1 MEFIRKTPE
10 EVIKEITNTVTK
22 LTVLYNPYINA
33 MVYTVSCN
41 ILGADGGNYP
51 YLGEIYRTGNIVV
64 SSIEDKRI
72 YEDCLSV
79 MIRRIVLDYKDPQYK
94 ERFSRGVYSKAV
106 KKSPELLLKEILRS
120 INFQKIDGITYDT
133 YTLTTS
139 LLSYQGQPM
148 TIAVKYTLDKIGVIK
163 LTIDSLR
170 SYLIGLLMH
179 KIYTIYTASNHE
191 YTPAV
196 LIYEDDYESD
206 QS

>member
-1 MEFIRKTPE
+1 MACT
-10 EVIKEITNTVTK
+10 
-22 LTVLYNPYINA
+22 
-33 MVYTVSCN
+33 
-41 ILGADGGNYP
+41 
-51 YLGEIYRTGNIVV
+51 
-64 SSIEDKRI
+64 
-72 YEDCLSV
+72 
-79 MIRRIVLDYKDPQYK
+79 
-94 ERFSRGVYSKAV
+94 YSKAV

-148 TIAVKYTLDKIGVIK
+148 TIAVKYTLDKIGVTK

-170 SYLIGLLMH
+170 SYLIGLLMN

-196 LIYEDDYESD
+196 LIYENDYESD

>member
-22 LTVLYNPYINA
+22 MTVLYNPYINA

-94 ERFSRGVYSKAV
+94 ERFSRGVYSK
-106 KKSPELLLKEILRS
+106 SS
-120 INFQKIDGITYDT
+120 
-133 YTLTTS
+133 
-139 LLSYQGQPM
+139 
-148 TIAVKYTLDKIGVIK
+148 
-163 LTIDSLR
+163 
-170 SYLIGLLMH
+170 
-179 KIYTIYTASNHE
+179 
-191 YTPAV
+191 
-196 LIYEDDYESD
+196 
-206 QS
+206 

>member
-1 MEFIRKTPE
+1 MELIRKTPE

-51 YLGEIYRTGNIVV
+51 YRGEIYRTGNIVLT
-64 SSIEDKRI
+64 SIEEKRI

-120 INFQKIDGITYDT
+120 INFQKIDGITHDT

-148 TIAVKYTLDKIGVIK
+148 TIAVKYTLDKIGVTK

-170 SYLIGLLMH
+170 SYLISLLMH